1 MRRTMRGIAILGGLF
16 VPKAGTRE
24 AVGAILAGVLVMLAI
39 HLSTGGRGYGW
50 LSLALLGLVAA
61 TVAFGTLLILRT
73 EQSS

>member
-1 MRRTMRGIAILGGLF
+1 
-16 VPKAGTRE
+16 
-24 AVGAILAGVLVMLAI
+24 MLAI

-50 LSLALLGLVAA
+50 LSPALLGLVAA